1 MLLRDGTIYFG
12 VLFLLSLSDIIL
24 SVTNTFSDTT
34 TFIAILTPMLLAR
47 FFLNLR
53 QIDNSGHDTEMSFQV
68 ESHQA
73 SNLRF
78 AASILG
84 NMGQSLG
91 IGGEETDGD
100 LDPEAA
106 ANGSNESDPDSV
118 MRKLEERT
126 GMQ

>member
-1 MLLRDGTIYFG
+1 
-12 VLFLLSLSDIIL
+12 
-24 SVTNTFSDTT
+24 
-34 TFIAILTPMLLAR
+34 MLLAR

-53 QIDNSGHDTEMSFQV
+53 QIDNSGHGTEMSFPL

-106 ANGSNESDPDSV
+106 TNGSNESDLDSV
-118 MRKLEERT
+118 MMEA
-126 GMQ
+126 